1 MTRLASTRHV
11 PANIAPKGARR
22 GEKTGRKTYVMIVD
36 DDPAN
41 RKYLRRILTEQ
52 RYRVSE
58 ITSAKAALHSIAE
71 DRPDL
76 LILSLD
82 SYDVDGSETMLS
94 LRAISSVPIIAISVR
109 DNEDSIVEAL
119 ENGADD
125 YVKKPFVAR
134 ELLARIQSALRR
146 TMRMQRKPPLFV
158 SGDLK
163 VDLARRLV
171 WSQGRQVHLSPKPYQ
186 VLRVLV
192 ENGGKVVTHEDI
204 LISVWGLE
212 RKDRL
217 QYLRL
222 AIRVLRRS
230 LERDPTHPNLI
241 VTETR
246 IGYRLR
252 VLPPTDQVGIVP
264 RRPPAEEGA

>member
-1 MTRLASTRHV
+1 M
-11 PANIAPKGARR
+11 
-22 GEKTGRKTYVMIVD
+22 
-36 DDPAN
+36 
-41 RKYLRRILTEQ
+41 
-52 RYRVSE
+52 
-58 ITSAKAALHSIAE
+58 
-71 DRPDL
+71 
-76 LILSLD
+76 
-82 SYDVDGSETMLS
+82 
-94 LRAISSVPIIAISVR
+94 
-109 DNEDSIVEAL
+109 
-119 ENGADD
+119 
-125 YVKKPFVAR
+125 
-134 ELLARIQSALRR
+134 
-146 TMRMQRKPPLFV
+146 
-158 SGDLK
+158 
-163 VDLARRLV
+163 
-171 WSQGRQVHLSPKPYQ
+171 
-186 VLRVLV
+186 